1 MVDKLRGV
9 SERFLVTGGSRLV
22 GEVAVGGAKNS
33 VLKLMAAALLAE
45 GTTTITNCPDILDVP
60 LMAEVLRG
68 LGCDV
73 VISDAAPGDRSVV
86 AITTPSEPKYHADFP
101 AVTQFRASVCV
112 LGPLMARCKRAV
124 VALPGGDAIGS
135 RPLDMHQAG
144 LRLLGATSEI
154 EHGCVVAR
162 AEELR
167 GARIRL
173 DFPSVGATEN
183 ILMAAVLAEGE
194 TVIDN
199 AAREPDIVDLC
210 NMLVQM
216 GARISGAG
224 TSVLTI
230 QGVEQLHPTEHRV
243 IGDRIVAATWG
254 IAAAMTQGDVR
265 VTGVNPK
272 HLALVL
278 DKLRSAG
285 ARISFEVD
293 GFRVIQPERP
303 RAVNF
308 STLPFPGFPTD
319 LQPMAI
325 GLAAIADGTSMIT
338 ENIFEARFR
347 FVEEMIRLGADAR
360 TDGHHAVVRGIPRLS
375 SAPVWSSDIR
385 AGAGLVL
392 AGLVADGVTEVHD
405 VFHIDRGYPNF
416 VEQLQALGGGVERVG
431 VARTDRERVG
441 ENAL

>member
-1 MVDKLRGV
+1 M
-9 SERFLVTGGSRLV
+9 SERFLVSGGNQLV

-73 VISDAAPGDRSVV
+73 TISDDESGDRSVCTIV
-86 AITTPSEPKYHADFP
+86 TPPEPKYHADFP

-135 RPLDMHQAG
+135 RPLDMHQQG

-162 AEELR
+162 ADELQ

-210 NMLVQM
+210 TMLVQM
-216 GARISGAG
+216 GARIDGAG
-224 TSVLTI
+224 SSVLTV
-230 QGVEQLHPTEHRV
+230 QGVKSLSPTTHRV

-254 IAAAMTQGDVR
+254 IAAAMTTGDVR

-285 ARISFEVD
+285 ARISYEPN
-293 GFRVIQPERP
+293 GFRVVQAERP

-308 STLPFPGFPTD
+308 ATLPFPGFPTD

-338 ENIFEARFR
+338 ENVFEARFR

-405 VFHIDRGYPNF
+405 VFHIDRGYPKF
-416 VEQLQALGGGVERVG
+416 VEQMQALGGRVERVD
-431 VARTDRERVG
+431 TPK
-441 ENAL
+441 

>member
-1 MVDKLRGV
+1 V
-9 SERFLVTGGSRLV
+9 SERFLVTGGNRLS
-22 GEVAVGGAKNS
+22 GEVSVSGAKNS

-68 LGCDV
+68 LGCEV
-73 VISDAAPGDRSVV
+73 VLEGDQV
-86 AITTPSEPKYHADFP
+86 AITTPAEPEYHADFP

-112 LGPLMARCKRAV
+112 LGPLVARCRRAV

-135 RPLDMHQAG
+135 RPLDMHQSG

-154 EHGCVVAR
+154 QHGCVVAE
-162 AEELR
+162 AADLH
-167 GARIRL
+167 GASIRL
-173 DFPSVGATEN
+173 AFPSVGATEN
-183 ILMAAVLAEGE
+183 ILMAAVLANGE

-210 NMLVQM
+210 NMLGRM
-216 GARISGAG
+216 GAQIEGAG
-224 TSVLTI
+224 TSTLTI
-230 QGVEQLHPTEHRV
+230 QGVRTLRPTTHRV

-254 IAAAMTQGDVR
+254 VAAAMTRGDVR
-265 VTGVNPK
+265 VRGVNPR

-278 DKLRSAG
+278 DKLRAAG
-285 ARISFEVD
+285 ADVTSEPD
-293 GFRVIQPERP
+293 GFRVVQAERP

-308 STLPFPGFPTD
+308 ATLPFPGFPTD

-325 GLAAIADGTSMIT
+325 GLAAVADGTSMIT
-338 ENIFEARFR
+338 ENVFEARFR

-392 AGLVADGVTEVHD
+392 AGLVADGTTEVHD
-405 VFHIDRGYPNF
+405 VYHIDRGYPRF
-416 VEQLQALGGGVERVG
+416 VEDLSELGGDIERVPG
-431 VARTDRERVG
+431 TE
-441 ENAL
+441 